1 MKRRS
6 WFRLHQWVGV
16 PSAAVLV
23 LSATTGLVLLFR
35 AELAPARPVAPEC
48 SERLSLEELVARG
61 EAAGDGS
68 PATDLGLPQAPNE
81 PFTGW
86 LDDDAETE
94 VYLAADGRVLGMHH
108 GAGSLTRLLFRLHTG
123 ELLGPVGTAL
133 MLAVG
138 LGLLVLVTSG
148 LSMLWARTLARRGRG
163 RGKEPAAAVTPR
175 DARGAE

>member
-1 MKRRS
+1 MKRRA
-6 WFRLHQWVGV
+6 WFRLHQWVGL

-23 LSATTGLVLLFR
+23 LSAVTGGVLLFR
-35 AELAPARPVAPEC
+35 AELSPARPVAPEC
-48 SERLSLEELVARG
+48 GERLSLEQLVARA

-68 PATDLGLPQAPNE
+68 PATDIGLPQGEGE
-81 PFTGW
+81 PYTVW

-94 VYLAADGRVLGMHH
+94 VYLAADGRVLGTHAAA
-108 GAGSLTRLLFRLHTG
+108 AGLTRLLFRLHTG

-138 LGLLVLVTSG
+138 VGLLALVTSG

-163 RGKEPAAAVTPR
+163 KPPVTPR
-175 DARGAE
+175 DGRGVE

>member
-1 MKRRS
+1 MKRRA
-6 WFRLHQWVGV
+6 WFRLHQWVGL

-23 LSATTGLVLLFR
+23 LSAATGTVLLFR
-35 AELAPARPVAPEC
+35 AELSPARPVAPEC

-68 PATDLGLPQAPNE
+68 PATDLGLPQAPDE
-81 PFTGW
+81 PYTVW

-94 VYLAADGRVLGMHH
+94 VYLAADGRVLGTRA
-108 GAGSLTRLLFRLHTG
+108 GAGGLTRLLFRLHTG

-138 LGLLVLVTSG
+138 LGLCVLVTSG
-148 LSMLWARTLARRGRG
+148 LAMLWARTLARRGRG
-163 RGKEPAAAVTPR
+163 PGRDREPAVTPR
-175 DARGAE
+175 DARGGE